1 MIGPGVGPSF
11 YSGVPLPFPGA
22 TFGSDFTTNQYQLS
36 GAVYGVPS
44 SLPGFTFT
52 RASTGYAQ
60 TVAGT
65 LTSFASGAPRITD
78 RGMLIE
84 EARTNLLLRSQ
95 EFDNASWVKTR
106 CTVTADAAVAPDGT
120 TTADAFVE
128 DATAGSNHRVVQAMS
143 KAASAITYTQSCYL
157 KASARNFAVLYSE
170 GAAGTARTYFNIANG
185 TISTAAAVTGTW
197 TSPSATITAL
207 ANGWYRCT
215 QTWTTD
221 TGTYAD
227 QYIFGSAD
235 GSTLNYNGVNGQ
247 VGFYMWGAQTEVG
260 AFATSYI
267 PTTTAS
273 ATRAA
278 DVAALGS
285 LSLLTGY
292 SLYGEWFGEALPTS
306 ARVLDISGSVLI
318 RRAGS
323 SVSFNGAGR
332 ERSRTGGS
340 GLCKAASAIGASDIE
355 AALNGVTAG
364 AASGTFSAVTVT
376 TLTFASTGSSSYLN
390 GYLRKVIIYPT
401 ALSLA
406 DLVTLT
412 T

>member
-84 EARTNLLLRSQ
+84 ESRTNVVLWCRDLT
-95 EFDNASWVKTR
+95 NAAWTKSNATAVKDQTG
-106 CTVTADAAVAPDGT
+106 PDGVANSASSLT
-120 TTADAFVE
+120 
-128 DATAGSNHRVVQAMS
+128 ATAGNATCLQ
-143 KAASAITYTQSCYL
+143 AITLGS
-157 KASARNFAVLYSE
+157 SARFQSAWVKRITGSGVINMTMDN
-170 GAAGTARTYFNIANG
+170 GA
-185 TISTAAAVTGTW
+185 TW
-197 TSPSATITAL
+197 TAIPVTSSWTAVEIPTQTL
-207 ANGWYRCT
+207 ANPT
-215 QTWTTD
+215 
-221 TGTYAD
+221 
-227 QYIFGSAD
+227 
-235 GSTLNYNGVNGQ
+235 
-247 VGFYMWGAQTEVG
+247 VGFRIVTNGDAIAVDFVQNETG
-260 AFATSYI
+260 AFRTSPI
-267 PTTTAS
+267 ETTTAS